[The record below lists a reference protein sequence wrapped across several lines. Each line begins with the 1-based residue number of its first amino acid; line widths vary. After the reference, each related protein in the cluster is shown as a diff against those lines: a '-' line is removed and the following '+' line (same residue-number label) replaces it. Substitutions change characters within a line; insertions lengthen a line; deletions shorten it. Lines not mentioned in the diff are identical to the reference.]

1 MVVGVPSSAEIW
13 KVLPTG
19 CADGVAGPY
28 ERKKEEMLPLMAV
41 MEATD
46 RIECQLYGA
55 AKTGGGE
62 HVSVTSSVTPYF

>member
-1 MVVGVPSSAEIW
+1 M
-13 KVLPTG
+13 
-19 CADGVAGPY
+19 AGPY
-28 ERKKEEMLPLMAV
+28 ERKKEEMLPLRAV

-62 HVSVTSSVTPYF
+62 HVSVTSSVTWYF